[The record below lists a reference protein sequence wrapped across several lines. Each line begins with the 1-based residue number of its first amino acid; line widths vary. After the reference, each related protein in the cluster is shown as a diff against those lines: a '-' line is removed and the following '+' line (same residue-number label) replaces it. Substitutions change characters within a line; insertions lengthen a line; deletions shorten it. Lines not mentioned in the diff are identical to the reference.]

1 MKRKVKFPLVLSLA
15 LLCLMNACYISFNDP
30 GEDYEP
36 IMEIEPGKIS
46 TENILGFGKI
56 IATDGDH
63 VLVSSQQD
71 IHIFKHNSP
80 GIELIQ
86 TIGFEGSRSIYS
98 MIVYRS
104 ELYFGLP
111 DSDGTGTVYVY
122 SRHGDV
128 WELSQTIRKGR
139 GANTFG
145 CAIDIDGETMVIGAS
160 STWGNCNASD
170 TCDGSVYVYQR
181 REGVWEETHEMQAEQ
196 PERSDRFGTCVGIY
210 GDLILVGSPMQ
221 PLHLYQF
228 NGDWELLKTEEIH
241 ARAIAHSGNNFMVS
255 GDIEIRAFILEADGS
270 LSENAINI
278 YSRRD
283 ISYYGEIIEMRDSL
297 AILDRENAGCYLLKY
312 GNRQWNIAKAL
323 SPDPGEYCTFQGL
336 AITDRYAIIGG
347 ENYKE
352 PMFGFVY
359 FRDL

>member
-63 VLVSSQQD
+63 VLVSSQHD
-71 IHIFKHNSP
+71 INIFKHNSP
-80 GIELIQ
+80 DIELIQ
-86 TIGFEGSRSIYS
+86 TIEFEGSGGIYS

-104 ELYFGLP
+104 ELYFGRP

-128 WELSQTIRKGR
+128 WELSQTIRKGS

-145 CAIDIDGETMVIGAS
+145 RAIDIDGETMVIGAS
-160 STWGNCNASD
+160 GDRGNCDASD
-170 TCDGSVYVYQR
+170 ACGGMVYVYQR
-181 REGVWEETHEMQAEQ
+181 QAGVWEETREMQAEQ
-196 PERSDRFGTCVGIY
+196 PERGDWFGTCVGIY
-210 GDLILVGSPMQ
+210 GDLMLVGSPNQ
-221 PLHLYQF
+221 SLHLYQF

-241 ARAIAHSGNNFMVS
+241 ARAIAHSENHFMVS
-255 GDIEIRAFILEADGS
+255 GDFEIRAFIFEADGS
-270 LSENAINI
+270 LSENGVNV
-278 YSRRD
+278 YSRND

-297 AILDRENAGCYLLKY
+297 AILDRVNAGCYLLKY
-312 GNRQWNIAKAL
+312 GNRQWIIERTF

-336 AITDRYAIIGG
+336 AITDQYVIIGG
-347 ENYKE
+347 ENYE
-352 PMFGFVY
+352 DPMFGFVY